1 MDVGV
6 FVRGFVDFSKHF
18 FPFRIV
24 CGAATSQDE
33 LAGTPTFNQTI
44 RLNNAHWIFESAE
57 ARDLRNDRSF
67 GVVLF
72 ARYSSMTATNADRSS
87 RMVVKASR
95 PIAASFS
102 ASASSRST
110 RETHS
115 AKSL

>member
-6 FVRGFVDFSKHF
+6 FVRDFVDFSKHF

-72 ARYSSMTATNADRSS
+72 ATYSSMTATN
-87 RMVVKASR
+87 MVVKASR
-95 PIAASFS
+95 TIAASFS